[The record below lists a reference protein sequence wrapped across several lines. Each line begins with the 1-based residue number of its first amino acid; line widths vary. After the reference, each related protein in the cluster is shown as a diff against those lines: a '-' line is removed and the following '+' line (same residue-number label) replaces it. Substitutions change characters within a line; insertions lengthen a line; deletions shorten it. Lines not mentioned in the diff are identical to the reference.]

1 MGQFKQIKSSIQS
14 FKVTVIK
21 DLRNLKMGRVRLEVR
36 RYKLRKW
43 KTWNGSGN
51 FIVEL
56 REERT
61 YRTSGIHQRWAKAL
75 E

>member
-21 DLRNLKMGRVRLEVR
+21 DLRNLKMGRVSLEVR

-43 KTWNGSGN
+43 TTWK
-51 FIVEL
+51 
-56 REERT
+56 
-61 YRTSGIHQRWAKAL
+61 GIGIL
-75 E
+75 